1 MTSQI
6 IFPADSL
13 KQAVGHE
20 TIKLMVNVDE
30 DDYEIGRLK
39 LLQNL
44 MDWQVWLQGW
54 RSCLLKN
61 AML

>member
-44 MDWQVWLQGW
+44 MD
-54 RSCLLKN
+54 
-61 AML
+61 